1 MSDDLFD
8 CEEEAKRPRIFWF
21 LVFGV
26 LWFSWIIPEANA
38 AYDKAVAELQASN
51 AIMRWWNSNEPG
63 KARFWVI
70 FWGFAGLSIVFVV
83 AHFVALLHASV
94 IKNMAEKFQDFKS
107 QRDQKHFEAKM
118 LHLEN
123 ENQKQTKLSK
133 SAQSKKEL
141 VMRLGNIDQ
150 FIRVLEH
157 ETDSSKRT
165 VALQAAQAEMT
176 TLNAKLASEE
186 ITAEAVLAPEVQEHA
201 KETSSDLS
209 RLGFAEDRLNR
220 DLRRMFKLSDAPLAL
235 PEARV

>member
-1 MSDDLFD
+1 MSEDLFD

-38 AYDKAVAELQASN
+38 AYEKAAAELQASN

-63 KARFWVI
+63 KARMWVYL
-70 FWGFAGLSIVFVV
+70 WGFMGLGIAFVV

-94 IKNMAEKFQDFKS
+94 VKSMAEKVQDFKS
-107 QRDQKHFEAKM
+107 QRDQKQFEAKM
-118 LHLEN
+118 QHLEH

-150 FIRVLEH
+150 FIRVLAH
-157 ETDSSKRT
+157 ESDSSKRT
-165 VALQAAQAEMT
+165 VALQAAQAELT
-176 TLNAKLASEE
+176 TVNAKLASEE
-186 ITAEAVLAPEVQEHA
+186 IVAEAVLAPEVQEHA
-201 KETSSDLS
+201 KETSADLS
-209 RLGFAEDRLNR
+209 KLGFAEDRLNR
-220 DLRRMFKLSDAPLAL
+220 DLQRTFKLKDNQPSQAA
-235 PEARV
+235 

>member
-1 MSDDLFD
+1 MSEDLFD

-38 AYDKAVAELQASN
+38 AYEKAAAELQASN

-63 KARFWVI
+63 KARMWVY
-70 FWGFAGLSIVFVV
+70 FWGFMGLGIAFVL

-94 IKNMAEKFQDFKS
+94 VKSMAEKVQDFKS

-118 LHLEN
+118 QHLEN

-141 VMRLGNIDQ
+141 VMRLGNI
-150 FIRVLEH
+150 RG
-157 ETDSSKRT
+157 
-165 VALQAAQAEMT
+165 LQERNQGWRRQSYGGLLQRLQRRPFCLGQRPGERRNQCST
-176 TLNAKLASEE
+176 RHSQEQSEPLSQLAY
-186 ITAEAVLAPEVQEHA
+186 
-201 KETSSDLS
+201 
-209 RLGFAEDRLNR
+209 RG
-220 DLRRMFKLSDAPLAL
+220 
-235 PEARV
+235 